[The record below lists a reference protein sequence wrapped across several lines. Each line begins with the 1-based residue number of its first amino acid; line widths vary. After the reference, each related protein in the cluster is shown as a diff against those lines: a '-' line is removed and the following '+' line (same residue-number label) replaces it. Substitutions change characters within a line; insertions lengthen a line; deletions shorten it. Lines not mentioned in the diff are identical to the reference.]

1 MWGNPFSEDSIG
13 NVTIDSFRRLTDYS
27 HRESVAQNNVG
38 SALGI
43 IRLEFTDVNSLTKP
57 DRTGTHRGLAFSVF
71 HTRVLKSDALPATAL
86 SQDGHANCDALI
98 LYCHQH
104 VVHDCLARVATSS
117 PGSVRVYDV

>member
-13 NVTIDSFRRLTDYS
+13 NVTLDSFRRLTDYS

-86 SQDGHANCDALI
+86 SQDGHAML
-98 LYCHQH
+98 LYCT
-104 VVHDCLARVATSS
+104 VINM
-117 PGSVRVYDV
+117 